1 MHRRNLCAKFE
12 LLNNERSQNNGIS
25 NHFNYDALITGT
37 SMTENF
43 KCSEMDSIFGTNSI
57 KVPFSGG
64 TYKEINDNVRVG
76 LKNNSELRI
85 VVWGLDM
92 GHFFDNC
99 DLMRLDLG
107 EYPTYLY
114 DENPYND
121 VRYLWNKDIIFLIE
135 FIR

>member
-25 NHFNYDALITGT
+25 KHFNYDALITGT

-85 VVWGLDM
+85 VVWGL
-92 GHFFDNC
+92 GAFF
-99 DLMRLDLG
+99 
-107 EYPTYLY
+107 
-114 DENPYND
+114 
-121 VRYLWNKDIIFLIE
+121 
-135 FIR
+135 